1 MTKTLAAHVLAAL
14 ALAAAAATPAFAAS
28 AHHHMRAQDDAYGA
42 YASMQPGTIVIENGQ
57 YAGADPDANVRLMLR
72 RLADNNDSN

>member
-1 MTKTLAAHVLAAL
+1 
-14 ALAAAAATPAFAAS
+14 
-28 AHHHMRAQDDAYGA
+28 MRAQDNAYRA
-42 YASMQPGTIVIENGQ
+42 YASVQPGTVVIENGQ